1 MFSTSEFYS
10 YCRVHDVDVI
20 PFDRLPAAATTV
32 RYHGAYAVGLNFSRL
47 HTVRQMRTAMLHES
61 GHLRTGAL
69 HKVGLY
75 RRLNACTNSRQI
87 LFFYPHIRFKRTT
100 SKFRSLTLATA
111 AKIADHFG
119 VRIDDLVEHS

>member
-1 MFSTSEFYS
+1 MRWVSALLRCKITNLGKPY
-10 YCRVHDVDVI
+10 
-20 PFDRLPAAATTV
+20 
-32 RYHGAYAVGLNFSRL
+32 LN
-47 HTVRQMRTAMLHES
+47 
-61 GHLRTGAL
+61 G
-69 HKVGLY
+69 GLY